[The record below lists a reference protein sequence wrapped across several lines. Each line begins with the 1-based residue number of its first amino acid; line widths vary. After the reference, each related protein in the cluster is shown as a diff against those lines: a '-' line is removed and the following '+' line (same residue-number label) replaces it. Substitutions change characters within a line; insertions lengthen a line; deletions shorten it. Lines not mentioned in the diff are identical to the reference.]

1 MVTLVFARILLEA
14 SANACAAPANFEGRT
29 ALGGA
34 AEHGRLDVLQLL
46 LNAGACHD
54 RQDAMRAA
62 RLATKN
68 GHLAVARLLL
78 D

>member
-46 LNAGACHD
+46 LNTGC
-54 RQDAMRAA
+54 
-62 RLATKN
+62 LP
-68 GHLAVARLLL
+68 
-78 D
+78 